1 MPDKPLPQIRGKIEF
16 RQIHAP
22 FCVKFSRVLRESHA
36 VWERGVAAWFRQG
49 EAADPAMRDGD
60 ACPTKIANHATT
72 GCGAALT
79 PPQASQTLPASMAE
93 PKENRIAPASGAGLM
108 EKIVSLCKRR
118 GFIYQ
123 SSEIYGGINGFWDY
137 GPLGAELKRNVKELW
152 WNAMTRR
159 RDDVVGLEATI
170 IMHPQIWKAS
180 GHVDTFADLMVE
192 DPITN
197 RRFRADQIDPQS
209 GTIYRFKGAIRNS
222 VISTMVKLKKE
233 NPNLPVPIWLEEAF
247 RREKESDKFK
257 TELTEQLLECE
268 AEEFFKAGIRLSE
281 AQARELG
288 SLEPF
293 SVLVPDGKPPESA
306 RKTAK
311 QYYTK
316 RGVDSP
322 DLVGPV
328 VREHVEASTKYS
340 PETGAELTEPR
351 PFNLMFKTYVG
362 PIENEDN
369 IAYLR
374 PETAQAIFAQFKNVL
389 ETSRQKVPFGIAQV
403 GKAFR
408 NEVTPR
414 NFTFRSREFE
424 QMELEFFIKPDEVVE
439 AISGKVAGAA
449 EAFGVPPSGG
459 PEPAK
464 AGTPNPEPNWGWE
477 AWLKYWV
484 EERIKFYE
492 AVGLPRESLVEYW
505 QKPEELAHY
514 ARATIDILYKFP
526 FSKRDA
532 QGELTGEELEG
543 VAARSDFDLSQ
554 HERFSGKPM
563 GVFDEELRA
572 AWSRPDGID
581 EAKKKELWQRYHDAR
596 LKYLMQM
603 GVEQAKAE
611 KEAREDADGLAKG
624 QYIPHVIE
632 PSAGVDRLILALICN
647 AYHEDRMPDEK
658 GRLETRVLLKFH
670 PRVAPIKVAVLPLLK
685 NKPELVKKAQEVR
698 DLLRPHMNV
707 FYDDAG
713 AIGRRYRRQDEAGT
727 PFCVTIDF
735 DTLGEKTELKDTVT
749 MRYRDDGRQERIA
762 IGELLNWLLPK
773 IR

>member
-1 MPDKPLPQIRGKIEF
+1 
-16 RQIHAP
+16 
-22 FCVKFSRVLRESHA
+22 
-36 VWERGVAAWFRQG
+36 
-49 EAADPAMRDGD
+49 
-60 ACPTKIANHATT
+60 
-72 GCGAALT
+72 
-79 PPQASQTLPASMAE
+79 
-93 PKENRIAPASGAGLM
+93 
-108 EKIVSLCKRR
+108 
-118 GFIYQ
+118 
-123 SSEIYGGINGFWDY
+123 
-137 GPLGAELKRNVKELW
+137 
-152 WNAMTRR
+152 
-159 RDDVVGLEATI
+159 
-170 IMHPQIWKAS
+170 
-180 GHVDTFADLMVE
+180 
-192 DPITN
+192 
-197 RRFRADQIDPQS
+197 
-209 GTIYRFKGAIRNS
+209 
-222 VISTMVKLKKE
+222 
-233 NPNLPVPIWLEEAF
+233 
-247 RREKESDKFK
+247 
-257 TELTEQLLECE
+257 
-268 AEEFFKAGIRLSE
+268 
-281 AQARELG
+281 
-288 SLEPF
+288 
-293 SVLVPDGKPPESA
+293 
-306 RKTAK
+306 
-311 QYYTK
+311 
-316 RGVDSP
+316 
-322 DLVGPV
+322 
-328 VREHVEASTKYS
+328 
-340 PETGAELTEPR
+340 
-351 PFNLMFKTYVG
+351 
-362 PIENEDN
+362 
-369 IAYLR
+369 LR

-439 AISGKVAGAA
+439 AICGKVASVTDVSKENVQHPITDSQPLGAA
-449 EAFGVPPSGG
+449 KRSEDGS
-459 PEPAK
+459 
-464 AGTPNPEPNWGWE
+464 TLNPQPNWGWE

-492 AVGLPRESLVEYW
+492 GIGLPRESLVEYW

-514 ARATIDILYKFP
+514 ARATVDILYKFP

-532 QGELTGEELEG
+532 QGELMGEELEG

-554 HERFSGKPM
+554 HARFSGKPM

-572 AWSRPDGID
+572 AWGKLD
-581 EAKKKELWQRYHDAR
+581 EAKKAGLSKRYYEAR
-596 LKYLMQM
+596 LKYLTKM

-685 NKPELVKKAQEVR
+685 NKPGLVEKAREVR

-735 DTLGEKTELKDTVT
+735 DTLGEKPELKDTVT
-749 MRYRDDGRQERIA
+749 IRYRDDGKQERLA